1 MADKITRRSFIARA
15 ARGAAA
21 ASLAGP
27 FTRLAAS
34 GAAAGPAQTAKGS
47 PAGSASSR
55 ILLEP
60 FDYSGVRLLHGRLKA
75 QYDAMRDYFFAI
87 PDDDI
92 LKGFRSRAGLS
103 APGEDLGG
111 WYSGEPRRTWWSR
124 GDTFNT
130 FGQWLSAMARIS
142 RATGDEAM
150 RSKAIHLMTE
160 WARTIEP
167 DGYFFYSRAPWQPHY
182 IYDKTVC
189 GLIDM
194 ALYLGRQ
201 DALVHLEKI
210 TDWAMSDL
218 DRARKPDTNTEWY
231 TLSENLYRAYALSGN
246 KKYRDFGDAW
256 RFTDYWKSFIGP
268 STLTSHDHHAYSHVN
283 TLSGAAMAYQITGEP
298 EFLAEIKAA
307 YDWLQETQCFA
318 TGGYGPDED
327 LVPPGGELGRRLE
340 STSHSFETPCGCW
353 AGFKLA
359 RYLMMFTGEAR
370 YGDWIEKLVTNGLG
384 AALPMAGRGD
394 TFYFSDYRMGGGRK
408 YYHQD
413 GRWPCCSGTYPQA
426 VADYHNLIYFRDPAG
441 LNVNLFVPSRVEWNQ
456 KGVPVVVELE
466 TDYPEAEVIRLTV
479 NPKKAAA
486 FDIKFRVPEWAH
498 GVTAMVNGVLVD
510 VAAGP
515 GAWAVIQRPWKPG
528 DRVEIRIPLDLR
540 LVPVDKEHPRRV
552 AIMRGPVVL
561 VRRENPALV
570 PPPGGDLSS
579 WLRPVGGNTVEYIIE
594 GQPHGAFVPFYAV
607 GHNEPY
613 NMYFDY

>member
-1 MADKITRRSFIARA
+1 MTNEINRRTFI
-15 ARGAAA
+15 
-21 ASLAGP
+21 S
-27 FTRLAAS
+27 
-34 GAAAGPAQTAKGS
+34 QTAKGAAVAALAG
-47 PAGSASSR
+47 PLAGLVGAGAMAGSAQAAKSGPAASAPSR

-60 FDYSGVRLLHGRLKA
+60 FDYSGVRLLDGRLKS

-130 FGQWLSAMARIS
+130 FGQWLSAMARMS
-142 RATGDEAM
+142 KATGDAEM
-150 RSKAIHLMTE
+150 RLKAIHLMTE

-189 GLIDM
+189 GLVDM
-194 ALYLGRQ
+194 GLYLGRK
-201 DALVHLEKI
+201 DALSHLEKI

-231 TLSENLYRAYALSGN
+231 TLSENLYRAHALTGN
-246 KKYRDFGDAW
+246 KKYRDFADVW

-268 STLTSHDHHAYSHVN
+268 STLTSHGHHAYSHVN
-283 TLSGAAMAYQITGEP
+283 TLSGAAMAYQVSGEP
-298 EFLAEIKAA
+298 EYLAEIKAA
-307 YDWLQETQCFA
+307 YDWLQQNQCFA
-318 TGGYGPDED
+318 TGGYGPDEE
-327 LVPPGGELGRRLE
+327 LVTPDGELGRRLE
-340 STSHSFETPCGCW
+340 STSHSFETPCGAW

-359 RYLMMFTGEAR
+359 RYLMMFTGQAR
-370 YGDWIEKLVTNGLG
+370 YGDWIEKLVYNGLG
-384 AALPMAGRGD
+384 VALPMAGRGD

-426 VADYHNLIYFRDPAG
+426 VADYHNLIYFRDAAG
-441 LNVNLFVPSRVEWNQ
+441 LYVNLFVPSRVEWMQ
-456 KGVPVVVELE
+456 KDIPVAVEQE
-466 TDYPEAEVIRLTV
+466 TGYPEADTTRLTV
-479 NPKKAAA
+479 NSGKATV
-486 FDIKFRVPEWAH
+486 FDLKFRVPAWAP
-498 GVTAMVNGVLVD
+498 VVEARVNGAAVD

-515 GAWAVIQRPWKPG
+515 GAWAVVRRTWKPG
-528 DRVEIRIPLDLR
+528 DRIEIRLPLDLR

-552 AIMRGPVVL
+552 AVMRGPVVL
-561 VRRENPALV
+561 VRRENPV
-570 PPPGGDLSS
+570 IIPPAGGDLAS
-579 WLRPVGGNTVEYIIE
+579 WLRPAGGNSIEFVVE

-607 GHNEPY
+607 GHDEPY

>member
-1 MADKITRRSFIARA
+1 MTSEISRRKFITKVA
-15 ARGAAA
+15 AGAAGASIAGPLARFAGAESASGSAQAAKSGPA
-21 ASLAGP
+21 ASAP
-27 FTRLAAS
+27 
-34 GAAAGPAQTAKGS
+34 
-47 PAGSASSR
+47 SR

-60 FDYSGVRLLHGRLKA
+60 FDYSGVRLLDGRLKS

-87 PDDDI
+87 PDDDM

-130 FGQWLSAMARIS
+130 FGQWLSAMARMS
-142 RATGDEAM
+142 KATGDAEM
-150 RSKAIHLMTE
+150 RLKAIHLMTE

-189 GLIDM
+189 GLVDM
-194 ALYLGRQ
+194 GLYLGRK
-201 DALVHLEKI
+201 DALAHLEKI
-210 TDWAMSDL
+210 TDWAISDL

-231 TLSENLYRAYALSGN
+231 TLSENLYRAHALTGN
-246 KKYRDFGDAW
+246 KKYRDFADVW

-268 STLTSHDHHAYSHVN
+268 STLTSHGHHAYSHVN
-283 TLSGAAMAYQITGEP
+283 TLSGAAMAYQVSGEP
-298 EFLAEIKAA
+298 EYLAEIKAA
-307 YDWLQETQCFA
+307 FDWLQQNQCFA
-318 TGGYGPDED
+318 TGGYGPDEE
-327 LVPPGGELGRRLE
+327 LVTPDGELGRRLE
-340 STSHSFETPCGCW
+340 STSHSFETPCGAW

-359 RYLMMFTGEAR
+359 RYLMMFTGQAR
-370 YGDWIEKLVTNGLG
+370 YGDWIEKLVYNGLG
-384 AALPMAGRGD
+384 VALPMAGRGD

-426 VADYHNLIYFRDPAG
+426 VADYHNLIYFRDAAG
-441 LNVNLFVPSRVEWNQ
+441 LYVNLFVPSRVEWMQ
-456 KGVPVVVELE
+456 KDIPVAVEQE
-466 TDYPEAEVIRLTV
+466 TDYPEADTTRLTV
-479 NPKKAAA
+479 NSGKATA
-486 FDIKFRVPEWAH
+486 FDLKFRVPAWAP
-498 GVTAMVNGVLVD
+498 VVEARVNGAAVD

-515 GAWAVIQRPWKPG
+515 GAWAVVRRTWKPG
-528 DRVEIRIPLDLR
+528 DRLEIRIPLDLR

-552 AIMRGPVVL
+552 AVMRGPVVL
-561 VRRENPALV
+561 VRRENPV
-570 PPPGGDLSS
+570 IIPPAGGDLAS
-579 WLRPVGGNTVEYIIE
+579 WLRPAGGNSIEFVVE

-607 GHNEPY
+607 GHDEPY